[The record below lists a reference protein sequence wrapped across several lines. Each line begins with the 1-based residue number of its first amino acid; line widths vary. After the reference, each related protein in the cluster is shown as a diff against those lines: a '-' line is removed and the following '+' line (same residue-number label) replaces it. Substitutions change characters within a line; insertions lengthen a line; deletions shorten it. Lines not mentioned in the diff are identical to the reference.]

1 MNIEENKL
9 IRQIGDILEKNKD
22 AEKGYNTAADHAK
35 DPELKE
41 LFLKRSNERK
51 DFNLRL
57 KREIDANYGDL
68 SKNGT
73 YKGAIERTWMDAKSF
88 ITGKDDQFLLENV
101 ISGESAALEEY
112 EELMKVEHLPIMLSQ
127 IIQNHLI
134 KIRTGIIQVKSLK
147 QKMEN

>member
-57 KREIDANYGDL
+57 KREIDATYGDL

-88 ITGKDDQFLLENV
+88 ITGKDDQFLLEHV
-101 ISGESAALEEY
+101 MPGESAALDE
-112 EELMKVEHLPIMLSQ
+112 
-127 IIQNHLI
+127 
-134 KIRTGIIQVKSLK
+134 
-147 QKMEN
+147 